1 MLPRHPV
8 YHALLWRWGISV
20 SQWQLLNAALSKVS
34 KVREAKL
41 LNKHRA
47 NLSEETSEALLCVDI
62 NYRKV
67 FQPERVQ
74 QAASIAQQ
82 RRNKHSEKS
91 ESTLENIF
99 MQKRIKPNPTES
111 DI

>member
-1 MLPRHPV
+1 MKMVGLTNTEQI
-8 YHALLWRWGISV
+8 YSKK
-20 SQWQLLNAALSKVS
+20 QLKRCS
-34 KVREAKL
+34 
-41 LNKHRA
+41 
-47 NLSEETSEALLCVDI
+47 VDI

-99 MQKRIKPNPTES
+99 MQKRIKPHPHRIRYLIIKLMHLIWIVNTVFLVVQFYS
-111 DI
+111 